1 MSSIHFG
8 MLKDDILKKATP
20 LFEEIEETRFA
31 LEMHHNCHV
40 RQVTHLSDLQF
51 PYL

>member
-8 MLKDDILKKATP
+8 MLKDDIVKKATP
-20 LFEEIEETRFA
+20 LFEETRFA

-40 RQVTHLSDLQF
+40 RQVTHLSELQF